1 MIPLSPRR
9 AAPAILAACLAL
21 GLLAAPTPLVVPA
34 VRAADDLTITAD
46 AAYLVVP
53 DEARVRVTVDLLATN
68 HLKDTATR
76 RYYFDRAFM
85 TVQPGTTN
93 FKITSETSDPSVRVS
108 QTRSTHQVLAIG
120 FGQRI
125 AAGKSARFRL
135 TFDLPDPGGAAT
147 REVRVGTALVAF
159 PVWGFGY
166 PNGIAGGTVKVTFPE
181 GYTIQVET
189 GELGAPTP
197 DDTGQ
202 IVLASGTLEDATAY
216 FAYVVAD
223 RPGAYTEQLRH
234 ARVGRESIALTI
246 RSWPDDPDWASR
258 VGTLFERSTP
268 ALSQLIGLPWR
279 GEEALVVQESV
290 SRTTGGY
297 AGLFDPAAGRIE
309 VAYYADSFVILHEA
323 AHTWFNGSLLADRWA
338 NEAFASYYAI
348 AAGGRINEPIV
359 ADELTDELRASRV
372 PLNAWA
378 LVDVGETAADL
389 ATEDYAYAASLA
401 LAREIAERAGYDGL
415 RRVWRAA
422 AAGTYA
428 YQPPNVDASP
438 SRPIE
443 AGAEP
448 VDWRGLLDLLEG
460 ETRAEYG
467 DLWQAW
473 VTRPEESGL
482 LDQRAEA
489 RDAYD
494 AVIRRAGRWELPRS
508 VRDAM
513 RTWQFEDATSLI
525 ASAEQMLDRREEL
538 EAAAQSAGL
547 SLPTG
552 LELAFESDA
561 GFTAASAEADAEAA
575 AISLI
580 VDAGASRPATPDAVQ
595 QVGLLWST
603 PDDVLADARR
613 AFARGELSASA
624 ELAVNARETWALA
637 ADVGRNR
644 ILFGTG
650 LVILLGLAILVLG
663 SFVLGRVR
671 TTRRTA

>member
-1 MIPLSPRR
+1 MTRLSLRR
-9 AAPAILAACLAL
+9 AVPAIVAACLAL
-21 GLLAAPTPLVVPA
+21 GIVAAPTPVVPA
-34 VRAADDLTITAD
+34 ARAADDLTITAD
-46 AAYLVVP
+46 ASYLVVP
-53 DEARVRVTVDLLATN
+53 DEARVRVTVDLVATN
-68 HLKDTATR
+68 HLRDTPTR

-93 FKITSETSDPSVRVS
+93 FKITSESSEPSVRVS
-108 QTRSTHQVLAIG
+108 QKRSTHQVLAIG

-147 REVRVGTALVAF
+147 REVRVGSALVAF

-181 GYTIQVET
+181 GYTVQVEA
-189 GELGAPTP
+189 GELGEPATNEA
-197 DDTGQ
+197 GQ
-202 IVLASGTLEDATAY
+202 VVLASGTLENATAY

-223 RPGAYTEQLRH
+223 RPGAYTEQVRH
-234 ARVGRESIALTI
+234 ARVGGDSVELTI
-246 RSWPDDPDWASR
+246 RSWPDDPDWSSR
-258 VGTLFERSTP
+258 VGTLFERSAP
-268 ALSQLIGLPWR
+268 VLSQLIGLPWS
-279 GEEALVVQESV
+279 GGEALVVQELV

-309 VAYYADSFVILHEA
+309 VAYYADTFVVLHEA
-323 AHTWFNGSLLADRWA
+323 AHAWFNGSLLADRWA

-348 AAGGRINEPIV
+348 AAGGRIDEVVV
-359 ADELTDELRASRV
+359 ADDLTEELQASRI
-372 PLNAWA
+372 PLNAWGT
-378 LVDVGETAADL
+378 VGVGDTAADL

-422 AAGTYA
+422 AAGTFA

-438 SRPIE
+438 SRPVE

-448 VDWRGLLDLLEG
+448 PDWRGLLDLLEDH
-460 ETRAEYG
+460 TSAEYG
-467 DLWQAW
+467 DLWGTW
-473 VTRPEESGL
+473 VTRPEEADL
-482 LDQRAEA
+482 LQQRAEA
-489 RDAYD
+489 RDAYA
-494 AVIRRAGRWELPRS
+494 AVLRRAGRWELPPS

-513 RTWQFEDATSLI
+513 RTWQFEDATGLL
-525 ASAEQMLDRREEL
+525 AAAETMLDRRQEL
-538 EAAAQSAGL
+538 EAAAASAGL
-547 SLPTG
+547 SLPTR

-580 VDAGASRPATPDAVQ
+580 VDAGAARPAAPDVVQ
-595 QVGLLWST
+595 QVGLLGSA
-603 PDDVLADARR
+603 PDAVLAAARG
-613 AFARGELSASA
+613 AFAQGELSTSA
-624 ELAVNARETWALA
+624 ELAVSARETWLVA

-644 ILFGTG
+644 ILTG
-650 LVILLGLAILVLG
+650 IGLAILAGLAILVLG
-663 SFVLGRVR
+663 SIALGRLR
-671 TTRRTA
+671 TTRRAA